1 MVWLGENDGRPAV
14 VMGGFRSPKQMFI
27 MFLCSI
33 DPASVVMVSKEQNGN
48 ATYFTETGLKSGM
61 KNLKENEPMRLASG
75 SVHLQHDNASCHTA
89 VKICHFSALFEVE
102 QASTH

>member
-48 ATYFTETGLKSGM
+48 ATYFTETGLTSGL
-61 KNLKENEPMRLASG
+61 KNL
-75 SVHLQHDNASCHTA
+75 
-89 VKICHFSALFEVE
+89 
-102 QASTH
+102 